1 MSYINTLYVHSL
13 FGTFMQQD
21 VDEINIEQAIDL
33 VKSNKS
39 VFVWIG
45 GWTNP
50 PLAELLQV
58 DKGKVIEA
66 NPFEL
71 MDMEKYPKELQSYER
86 PIFVCH
92 HGQASYELV
101 KELASMN
108 IKGYSLAGGAEAVKT
123 RA

>member
-71 MDMEKYPKELQSYER
+71 MDMEKYPKEL
-86 PIFVCH
+86 
-92 HGQASYELV
+92 
-101 KELASMN
+101 
-108 IKGYSLAGGAEAVKT
+108 
-123 RA
+123 